1 MSRFWGAR
9 CPNPPKLPH
18 SKPRL
23 RLLPSCHLYFRLCLR
38 SHRFPKPNPAS
49 GNFPRPSWRSAQAHF
64 GKEIFPFDLMVHNI
78 VPHHDH
84 DCATERKTDEK
95 ERFPKQFSHGKRRM
109 RAGIKIN
116 QSTKNDP
123 TVTTRRS
130 CPNSFLKK
138 LRKKDGNTTNVSNI
152 IANKMRNHPTARKTK
167 KPWSVLNS
175 FGLYGLIKSGTFSPT
190 GYKGG
195 ACSRVIPDSVALA
208 FVFILE
214 DRIIKP
220 VVLKRVFGLLFPIP
234 DDDCLHAHKIPF
246 VISFRAQRPAYKSDP
261 RYNKKNGKEDRYSV
275 QFFLFQSPPR

>member
-1 MSRFWGAR
+1 MFPKQYLPPSHLQTALTAPLFWVAR
-9 CPNPPKLPH
+9 CPNLPKLPH

-23 RLLPSCHLYFRLCLR
+23 RRGIFLAHHGDRLKHTLGR
-38 SHRFPKPNPAS
+38 RF
-49 GNFPRPSWRSAQAHF
+49 
-64 GKEIFPFDLMVHNI
+64 FPFDLMVHNI
-78 VPHHDH
+78 VPHHGH

-167 KPWSVLNS
+167 NLGR
-175 FGLYGLIKSGTFSPT
+175 F
-190 GYKGG
+190 
-195 ACSRVIPDSVALA
+195 
-208 FVFILE
+208 
-214 DRIIKP
+214 
-220 VVLKRVFGLLFPIP
+220 
-234 DDDCLHAHKIPF
+234 
-246 VISFRAQRPAYKSDP
+246 
-261 RYNKKNGKEDRYSV
+261 
-275 QFFLFQSPPR
+275 